1 VVAFYYYAKVIKAAW
16 FDPVPTHIPAGEY
29 RRLGISVGPS
39 LQFALGLTAVG
50 VVLIGFYPPAAAAIG
65 ELASTIAAV
74 P

>member
-1 VVAFYYYAKVIKAAW
+1 VA
-16 FDPVPTHIPAGEY
+16 
-29 RRLGISVGPS
+29 PS

-50 VVLIGFYPPAAAAIG
+50 VVLVGFYPPAAAAIG